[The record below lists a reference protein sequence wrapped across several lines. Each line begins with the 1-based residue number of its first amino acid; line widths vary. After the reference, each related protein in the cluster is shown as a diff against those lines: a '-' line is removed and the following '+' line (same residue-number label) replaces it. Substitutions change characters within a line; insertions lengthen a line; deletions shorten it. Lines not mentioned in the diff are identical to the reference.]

1 MRAIAAGEKTLLLV
15 SALALLS
22 LTASLLTEL
31 KIQTM
36 ALVTDKRKA
45 VLHVIRIALL
55 RLTGIYRTTLLLS
68 ILFLPFLPASR
79 DTVAEIL
86 RRALL
91 AAGKSRRRRIVVGF
105 VNVQPLL
112 FPQMLPVL
120 GQCVNPRV
128 CKRLVGI
135 LPQLHRLPN

>member
-91 AAGKSRRRRIVVGF
+91 AARKSRRIVVGF
-105 VNVQPLL
+105 VNVCFLL
-112 FPQMLPVL
+112 SPQVLPVL
-120 GQCVNPRV
+120 SQGENPRILE
-128 CKRLVGI
+128 RLTGI
-135 LPQLHRLPN
+135 LAQLH

>member
-91 AAGKSRRRRIVVGF
+91 AARKSRRIVVGF

-135 LPQLHRLPN
+135 LPQFHRLPN

>member
-31 KIQTM
+31 KIQTV

-91 AAGKSRRRRIVVGF
+91 AARKSRRIVVGF
-105 VNVQPLL
+105 VNVGFLL
-112 FPQMLPVL
+112 SPQVLPVL
-120 GQCVNPRV
+120 GQGENPRILE
-128 CKRLVGI
+128 RLTGI
-135 LPQLHRLPN
+135 LAQLH

>member
-15 SALALLS
+15 CALALLS

-91 AAGKSRRRRIVVGF
+91 AARKSRRIVVGF
-105 VNVQPLL
+105 VNVRFLL

-120 GQCVNPRV
+120 SQGENPRI
-128 CKRLVGI
+128 C
-135 LPQLHRLPN
+135 

>member
-15 SALALLS
+15 SALALGS

-36 ALVTDKRKA
+36 ALVADKRKA

-55 RLTGIYRTTLLLS
+55 RLTGIYRTALVLS
-68 ILFLPFLPASR
+68 ILFLPFLPANR

-91 AAGKSRRRRIVVGF
+91 AARKGRLAARKGRRIVVGF
-105 VNVQPLL
+105 VNVRFLL

-120 GQCVNPRV
+120 SQGENPRI
-128 CKRLVGI
+128 C
-135 LPQLHRLPN
+135 